1 MDINTRL
8 SSIEN
13 SLKQYLNIHGLSI
26 YILLKLLALSIQ
38 QKLV

>member
-1 MDINTRL
+1 MDINARL

-26 YILLKLLALSIQ
+26 YTTEIVGIINSTKTD
-38 QKLV
+38 